1 MEVKFAELWQQQSCY
16 TLPTTPTPT
25 SKSLTWGI
33 SGVSHLNPFPFS
45 QSQSLGHLNH
55 DIAHRPQTEEK
66 KFPWASRFQGCSVP
80 TSLIDVT
87 RGSIL
92 PGLKTCKLLK
102 SHRHRAKSNTLLN
115 QAESYMET
123 NWELLTEELSRVAK
137 GRS

>member
-1 MEVKFAELWQQQSCY
+1 MAATVLLHFTHHPYPYQQITYLGDFWSKPLEPPSF
-16 TLPTTPTPT
+16 LPE
-25 SKSLTWGI
+25 SV
-33 SGVSHLNPFPFS
+33 SGTY
-45 QSQSLGHLNH
+45 NH

-87 RGSIL
+87 RGSTL
-92 PGLKTCKLLK
+92 PGLRTCKLLK